1 MQTLVSCSILERGD
15 VDNPLHAISESNEH
29 NFGGWR
35 QQQQDFNILQFIG
48 IEDKRWV
55 GIDAVYKLGHTTWR
69 YISRMKGY
77 QSIFSDLVKSSMNC
91 SIKSKTSGRIY
102 VYLEKQIWNEVNGV
116 FGERY
121 QQSIIS
127 WICLVSTLLL
137 FLYYVESF
145 FTSRS
150 S

>member
-55 GIDAVYKLGHTTWR
+55 GTNAVYKRGHTTWS

-77 QSIFSDLVKSSMNC
+77 QSIFSDLVRSSMNC

-102 VYLEKQIWNEVNGV
+102 DDLEKQLWNEVDGV
-116 FGERY
+116 FGEQY
-121 QQSIIS
+121 YQSIIY
-127 WICLVSTLLL
+127 WICFLSTFVL
-137 FLYYVESF
+137 FIYYVESF
-145 FTSRS
+145 LTS
-150 S
+150 